1 MRSLAVVAVALSM
14 LPSWEAM
21 ANISRNEAKVQCVTK
36 ARQFAPR
43 QTQFNRSA
51 GSRHATAI
59 YRSCMREFGHR
70 P

>member
-1 MRSLAVVAVALSM
+1 MKRLLILVAALGVM
-14 LPSWEAM
+14 PSFDAM
-21 ANISRNEAKVQCVTK
+21 ARVSRNEAKVQCVTQ

-43 QTQFNRSA
+43 ATQFNRSA

-59 YRSCMREFGHR
+59 YRSCMRELGHR